1 MTRVGLEV
9 FLGGND
15 SLLQKERTD
24 KQLPQTVG
32 TLYVQKRELDGKAH
46 CQSESTLDN
55 EVVGPGYLLVQCLP
69 PPS

>member
-32 TLYVQKRELDGKAH
+32 TLYVQKGELDGKA
-46 CQSESTLDN
+46 QSESTLES